1 MSLLTVTRV
10 AANHFLILRIAACA
24 AREGITDPQFW
35 AQQRMWTFA
44 VQEGW
49 ADAYADSTADDPG
62 EDESA
67 ITDAMII
74 GVVRAIWAAEQE
86 E

>member
-24 AREGITDPQFW
+24 AREGIPDPQFW
-35 AQQRMWTFA
+35 AQQRMWRLA
-44 VQEGW
+44 AQDGW
-49 ADAYADSTADDPG
+49 ADAYANSTADDPG
-62 EDESA
+62 EDETA
-67 ITDAMII
+67 ITDTMITDA
-74 GVVRAIWAAEQE
+74 VRAIWASEQE